1 MMMLQ
6 WILFDP
12 KCSNDRMGSPSGFQ
26 VVGEVKVS
34 KYLDRREQTGF
45 TTSKLGKRLALK
57 DGGDIENFNLTIES
71 HRPAWSS

>member
-45 TTSKLGKRLALK
+45 TISKLGKRPTLK
-57 DGGDIENFNLTIES
+57 DGGDIGNLNSTIEAY
-71 HRPAWSS
+71 RPGWSS